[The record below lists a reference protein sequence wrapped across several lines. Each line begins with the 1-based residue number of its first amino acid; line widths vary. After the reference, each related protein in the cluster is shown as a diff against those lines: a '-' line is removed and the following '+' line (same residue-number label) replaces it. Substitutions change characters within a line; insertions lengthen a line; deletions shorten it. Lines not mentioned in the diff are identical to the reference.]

1 MKTIQGNN
9 NIILIE
15 DLDGKMLP
23 EIELD
28 DKTSLITSSDVV
40 NTFNTQ
46 EELVTYIASKEAAKF
61 PPLPDVGEQVEKGV
75 VYSYNGNKAKCLQSH
90 TRMHY
95 VPEETPALF
104 LIITTVSTYP
114 VWKQPTGA
122 HDAYQKGDRVYFP
135 TANDKVYESLIDAN
149 VWSPTG
155 YPAGWKLV

>member
-1 MKTIQGNN
+1 MKTIQVNN

-95 VPEETPALF
+95 APEETPALF
-104 LIITTVSTYP
+104 LIITP
-114 VWKQPTGA
+114 
-122 HDAYQKGDRVYFP
+122 YQLIRFGNNQREHMTHIKKETEFIFQQQMIRYM
-135 TANDKVYESLIDAN
+135 KV
-149 VWSPTG
+149 
-155 YPAGWKLV
+155 